1 MNGIK
6 VYKYTESN
14 LQVKQTVRNIKTIPA
29 DSPIHDDAVRFVCV
43 SDTHN
48 RTDRLQ
54 VPDGDVLLHAG
65 DFTMT
70 GQMHEIEHFN
80 TWLGKYYYLGI
91 YTQTDL
97 FKNRFIIAQL
107 LK

>member
-1 MNGIK
+1 MR
-6 VYKYTESN
+6 S
-14 LQVKQTVRNIKTIPA
+14 IKTIPA
-29 DSPIHDDAVRFVCV
+29 DSPIRGDAVRFVCV

-80 TWLGKYYYLGI
+80 TWLGKYYNWGI
-91 YTQTDL
+91 CISRQS
-97 FKNRFIIAQL
+97 I
-107 LK
+107 

>member
-1 MNGIK
+1 MR
-6 VYKYTESN
+6 S
-14 LQVKQTVRNIKTIPA
+14 IKTIPA
-29 DSPIHDDAVRFVCV
+29 DSPIRGDAVRFVCV

-80 TWLGKYYYLGI
+80 TWLGKYYNWGI
-91 YTQTDL
+91 CTSRQSILEQITENFSSL
-97 FKNRFIIAQL
+97 FSLKQPQIIR
-107 LK
+107 KCVS